1 MKSREPGIYRD
12 PSATGR
18 AEAAPESRGSNAA
31 LDPALSREEQ
41 VARRD
46 DTGRDGALGCR
57 EPQSRIAS
65 AIARGCSCSE
75 STAKSR
81 LRVETLSSPAR
92 RPQRLWQK
100 PITHIRTS
108 WSNRRPVQYP
118 HRARSM
124 QCEKGNFRVGMIATK
139 PSLSG
144 KEHGASFSTWPVV

>member
-81 LRVETLSSPAR
+81 LRVEALTSPAR

-100 PITHIRTS
+100 PITHPYLLAQS
-108 WSNRRPVQYP
+108 A
-118 HRARSM
+118 ARSTPAQGENHAM
-124 QCEKGNFRVGMIATK
+124 RERQF
-139 PSLSG
+139 
-144 KEHGASFSTWPVV
+144 